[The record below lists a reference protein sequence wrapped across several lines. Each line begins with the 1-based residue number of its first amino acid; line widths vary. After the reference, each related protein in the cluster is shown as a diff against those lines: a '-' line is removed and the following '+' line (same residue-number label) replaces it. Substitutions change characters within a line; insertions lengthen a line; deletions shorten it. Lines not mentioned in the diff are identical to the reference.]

1 MNPLYSDK
9 NNFFF
14 DNKSNPNN
22 IIKEK
27 IIFEPKTHRN
37 SISTNE
43 TYENEFYSDDEV
55 DFNQDFFPQSKKIKF
70 TDFLVDDW
78 EEKIKNFRDEVI
90 KSFNINKNI

>member
-1 MNPLYSDK
+1 MNPFSSDK

-14 DNKSNPNN
+14 DNKSNTNN

-27 IIFEPKTHRN
+27 IIFEPKTLRN

-43 TYENEFYSDDEV
+43 TYENEYYSDDEV
-55 DFNQDFFPQSKKIKF
+55 DFNQDFFPQNKKIKF

-78 EEKIKNFRDEVI
+78 EEKIKIFYEETI
-90 KSFNINKNI
+90 KRYSKNI